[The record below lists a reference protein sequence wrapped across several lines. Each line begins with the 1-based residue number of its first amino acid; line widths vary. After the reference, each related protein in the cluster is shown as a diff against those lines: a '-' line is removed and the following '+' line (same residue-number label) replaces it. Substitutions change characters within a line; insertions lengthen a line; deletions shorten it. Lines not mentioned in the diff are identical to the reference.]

1 MSVSALLQFRRAV
14 ACLRTDFPFSATFGP
29 AGTRED
35 TIISSQEVYEK
46 LLLDSSEDCLNF
58 QVLARIG
65 VRSDGSLDQQKLVD
79 LIKLFRPDRD
89 GTLSM
94 IDFVKSVD
102 AVYRELRLLRASVN
116 NSSKIDSAFENI
128 FNIVFYFIIL
138 VIILGVM
145 GLNPLEMFLAV
156 TGVVLAFAF
165 SKFDPTSGLFKRDRS
180 LTFLCCHLSDWAG
193 KFKVLRGKEG
203 RTIS

>member
-1 MSVSALLQFRRAV
+1 
-14 ACLRTDFPFSATFGP
+14 
-29 AGTRED
+29 
-35 TIISSQEVYEK
+35 
-46 LLLDSSEDCLNF
+46 
-58 QVLARIG
+58 
-65 VRSDGSLDQQKLVD
+65 
-79 LIKLFRPDRD
+79 
-89 GTLSM
+89 M